1 MQLILTLDN
10 KEELFLEELNDAKE
24 LKVIQFDLDQ
34 VVKFELDY
42 SKSGSVIQKRLDIDI
57 EDLSTEDK
65 KEAFYKYLYIVENF
79 ESLGS
84 LYDEIKNPEDLA
96 SFEYFSNDEY
106 FFNTFYKDEPYKLA
120 QAISYGDY
128 RYSDNFVRFDGYRNL
143 KSVYEIPYEDD
154 CAELVSLYFEQ
165 ESPEMLWKV
174 QFTATHSSGF
184 STTLE
189 REFYSK
195 ANVDEESAKDE
206 IREAIAESYVDLD
219 ELEDVN
225 EYNKVLIEKIGGSD
239 VDFDDDELSDW
250 TFEFVTYTV

>member
-1 MQLILTLDN
+1 M
-10 KEELFLEELNDAKE
+10 
-24 LKVIQFDLDQ
+24 KVIQFDLDQ

-120 QAISYGDY
+120 
-128 RYSDNFVRFDGYRNL
+128 
-143 KSVYEIPYEDD
+143 
-154 CAELVSLYFEQ
+154 
-165 ESPEMLWKV
+165 
-174 QFTATHSSGF
+174 
-184 STTLE
+184 
-189 REFYSK
+189 
-195 ANVDEESAKDE
+195 
-206 IREAIAESYVDLD
+206 
-219 ELEDVN
+219 
-225 EYNKVLIEKIGGSD
+225 
-239 VDFDDDELSDW
+239 
-250 TFEFVTYTV
+250 

>member
-10 KEELFLEELNDAKE
+10 GNELFLEELNDAKE

-34 VVKFELDY
+34 VEKFELDY
-42 SKSGSVIQKRLDIDI
+42 SKSDSVIQRRLDIDI
-57 EDLSTEDK
+57 ENLSTEDK
-65 KEAFYKYLYIVENF
+65 KETFYKYLYIVDNF
-79 ESLGS
+79 EDLGS
-84 LYDEIKNPEDLA
+84 LYDEIDNKEDLESVDYYPNA
-96 SFEYFSNDEY
+96 EE
-106 FFNTFYKDEPYKLA
+106 FFNTFYMDKPYKLV
-120 QAISYGDY
+120 QAIAYGDY
-128 RYSDNFVRFDGYRNL
+128 RYSDNFVKFDGYANL

-154 CAELVSLYFEQ
+154 CAELVSRYFEQ
-165 ESPEMLWKV
+165 ESPEMLWTV

-189 REFYSK
+189 REFYSEV
-195 ANVDEESAKDE
+195 NVDENAKEE
-206 IREAIAESYVDLD
+206 IREAIAESYEELD

>member
-10 KEELFLEELNDAKE
+10 GNELFLEELNDAKE

-34 VVKFELDY
+34 VEKFELDY
-42 SKSGSVIQKRLDIDI
+42 SKSNSVIQRRLDIDI
-57 EDLSTEDK
+57 ENLSTEDK
-65 KEAFYKYLYIVENF
+65 KETFYKYLYIVDNF
-79 ESLGS
+79 EDLGS
-84 LYDEIKNPEDLA
+84 LYDEIDNKEDLESVDYYPNA
-96 SFEYFSNDEY
+96 EE
-106 FFNTFYKDEPYKLA
+106 FFNTFYMDKPYKLV
-120 QAISYGDY
+120 QAIAYGDY
-128 RYSDNFVRFDGYRNL
+128 RYSDNFVKFDGYANL

-154 CAELVSLYFEQ
+154 CAELVSRYFEQ
-165 ESPEMLWKV
+165 ESPEMLWTV

-189 REFYSK
+189 REFYSEV
-195 ANVDEESAKDE
+195 NVDENAKDE
-206 IREAIAESYVDLD
+206 IREAIAESYEELD

>member
-10 KEELFLEELNDAKE
+10 GNELFLEELNDAKE

-65 KEAFYKYLYIVENF
+65 KETFYKYLYIVENF
-79 ESLGS
+79 GSLES
-84 LYDEIKNPEDLA
+84 LYDEIDNKDNLESVD
-96 SFEYFSNDEY
+96 YFPNDED
-106 FFNTFYKDEPYKLA
+106 FFNTFYMNKPYKLV
-120 QAISYGDY
+120 QAISYGNY
-128 RYSDNFVRFDGYRNL
+128 KHSDKFVTFNGYGNL

-154 CAELVSLYFEQ
+154 CAELVSRYFEQ
-165 ESPEMLWKV
+165 GDPEMLWKV

-189 REFYSK
+189 REFYSEV
-195 ANVDEESAKDE
+195 NVDENAKEE
-206 IREAIAESYVDLD
+206 IREAIAESYEELD

>member
-10 KEELFLEELNDAKE
+10 KEELFLEELNDAKK

-34 VVKFELDY
+34 VEKFELDY
-42 SKSGSVIQKRLDIDI
+42 SKSDSVIQRRLDIDI
-57 EDLSTEDK
+57 ENLSTEDK
-65 KEAFYKYLYIVENF
+65 KETFYKYLYIVDNF

-84 LYDEIKNPEDLA
+84 LYNDINNQDDLN
-96 SFEYFSNDEY
+96 SSEYYPNDEE
-106 FFNTFYKDEPYKLA
+106 FFNIFYMDKPYDLV

-128 RYSDNFVRFDGYRNL
+128 KCSDEFVTFNGYGNL

-154 CAELVSLYFEQ
+154 CAELVSRYFEQ
-165 ESPEMLWKV
+165 GSPEMLWTV

-189 REFYSK
+189 REFYSEV
-195 ANVDEESAKDE
+195 NVDENAKEE
-206 IREAIAESYVDLD
+206 IREVIAESYEELD

>member
-10 KEELFLEELNDAKE
+10 GNELFLEELNDAKE

-34 VVKFELDY
+34 VEKFELDY
-42 SKSGSVIQKRLDIDI
+42 SKSDSVIQRRLDIDI
-57 EDLSTEDK
+57 ENLSTEDK
-65 KEAFYKYLYIVENF
+65 KETFYKYLYIIDNF
-79 ESLGS
+79 GSLES
-84 LYDEIKNPEDLA
+84 LYDEIDNKEDLESVDYYPNA
-96 SFEYFSNDEY
+96 EE
-106 FFNTFYKDEPYKLA
+106 FFNTFYMDKPYKLV
-120 QAISYGDY
+120 QAIAYGDY
-128 RYSDNFVRFDGYRNL
+128 RYSDNFVKFDGYANL

-154 CAELVSLYFEQ
+154 CAELVSRYFEQ
-165 ESPEMLWKV
+165 ESPEMLWTV

-189 REFYSK
+189 REFYSEV
-195 ANVDEESAKDE
+195 NVDENAKEE
-206 IREAIAESYVDLD
+206 IREAIAESYEELD

>member
-10 KEELFLEELNDAKE
+10 GNELFLEELNDAKE
-24 LKVIQFDLDQ
+24 LKVIQFDLVQ
-34 VVKFELDY
+34 VEKFELDY
-42 SKSGSVIQKRLDIDI
+42 SKSDSVIQRRLDIDI
-57 EDLSTEDK
+57 ENLSTEDK
-65 KEAFYKYLYIVENF
+65 KETFYKYLYIVDNF
-79 ESLGS
+79 EDFGS
-84 LYDEIKNPEDLA
+84 LYDEIDNKEDLESVDYYPNA
-96 SFEYFSNDEY
+96 EE
-106 FFNTFYKDEPYKLA
+106 FFNTFYMDKPYKLV
-120 QAISYGDY
+120 QAIAYGDY
-128 RYSDNFVRFDGYRNL
+128 RYSDNFVKFDGYANL

-154 CAELVSLYFEQ
+154 CAELVSRYFEQ
-165 ESPEMLWKV
+165 ESPEMLWTV

-189 REFYSK
+189 REFYSEV
-195 ANVDEESAKDE
+195 NVDENAKEE
-206 IREAIAESYVDLD
+206 IREAIAESYEELD

>member
-1 MQLILTLDN
+1 MQLIITLEN

-34 VVKFELDY
+34 VEKFELDY
-42 SKSGSVIQKRLDIDI
+42 SKSDSVIQRRLDIDI
-57 EDLSTEDK
+57 ENLSTEDK
-65 KEAFYKYLYIVENF
+65 KETFYKYLYIVDNF
-79 ESLGS
+79 GSLES
-84 LYDEIKNPEDLA
+84 LYDEIDNKEDLE
-96 SFEYFSNDEY
+96 SVGYYPNNED
-106 FFNTFYKDEPYKLA
+106 FFNTFYMDKPYKLV

-128 RYSDNFVRFDGYRNL
+128 KYSDKFVTFDGYANL
-143 KSVYEIPYEDD
+143 KSVYEVPYEDD
-154 CAELVSLYFEQ
+154 CAELVSRYFEQ
-165 ESPEMLWKV
+165 ENPEMLWKV

-189 REFYSK
+189 REFYSEV
-195 ANVDEESAKDE
+195 NVDENAKEE
-206 IREAIAESYVDLD
+206 IREAIAESYEELD

>member
-10 KEELFLEELNDAKE
+10 GNELFLEELNDAKE

-34 VVKFELDY
+34 VEKFELDY
-42 SKSGSVIQKRLDIDI
+42 SKSDSVIQRRLDIDI
-57 EDLSTEDK
+57 ENLSTEDK
-65 KEAFYKYLYIVENF
+65 KETFYKYLYIVDNF
-79 ESLGS
+79 EDLGS
-84 LYDEIKNPEDLA
+84 LYDEIDNKEDLESVDYYPNA
-96 SFEYFSNDEY
+96 EE
-106 FFNTFYKDEPYKLA
+106 FFNTFYMDKPYKLV
-120 QAISYGDY
+120 QAIAYGDY
-128 RYSDNFVRFDGYRNL
+128 RYSDNFVKFDGYANL

-154 CAELVSLYFEQ
+154 CAELVSRYFEQ
-165 ESPEMLWKV
+165 KSPEMLWTV

-189 REFYSK
+189 REFYSEV
-195 ANVDEESAKDE
+195 NVDENAKDE
-206 IREAIAESYVDLD
+206 IREAIAESYEELD

>member
-10 KEELFLEELNDAKE
+10 GNELFLEELNDAKE

-65 KEAFYKYLYIVENF
+65 KETFYKYLYIVENF
-79 ESLGS
+79 GSLES
-84 LYDEIKNPEDLA
+84 LYDEIDNKDNLESVD
-96 SFEYFSNDEY
+96 YFPNDED
-106 FFNTFYKDEPYKLA
+106 FFNTFYMNKPYQLV
-120 QAISYGDY
+120 QAISYGNY
-128 RYSDNFVRFDGYRNL
+128 KYSDKFVTFNGYGNL

-154 CAELVSLYFEQ
+154 CAELVSRYFEQ
-165 ESPEMLWKV
+165 GDPEMLWKV
-174 QFTATHSSGF
+174 QFTATHSSGY

-189 REFYSK
+189 REFYSEV
-195 ANVDEESAKDE
+195 NVDENAKDE
-206 IREAIAESYVDLD
+206 IREAIAESYEELD

>member
-10 KEELFLEELNDAKE
+10 GNELFLEELNDAKE

-65 KEAFYKYLYIVENF
+65 KETFYKYLYIVENF
-79 ESLGS
+79 GSLES
-84 LYDEIKNPEDLA
+84 LYDEIDNKDNLESVD
-96 SFEYFSNDEY
+96 YFPNDED
-106 FFNTFYKDEPYKLA
+106 FFNTFYMNKPYKLV
-120 QAISYGDY
+120 QAISYGNY
-128 RYSDNFVRFDGYRNL
+128 KYSDKFVTFNGYGNL

-154 CAELVSLYFEQ
+154 CAELVSRYFEQ
-165 ESPEMLWKV
+165 GDPEMLWTV

-189 REFYSK
+189 REFYSEV
-195 ANVDEESAKDE
+195 NMDENAKEE
-206 IREAIAESYVDLD
+206 IREAIAESYEELD

>member
-10 KEELFLEELNDAKE
+10 GNELFLEELNDAKE

-34 VVKFELDY
+34 VEKFELDY
-42 SKSGSVIQKRLDIDI
+42 SKSNSVIQRRLDIDI
-57 EDLSTEDK
+57 ENLSTEDK
-65 KEAFYKYLYIVENF
+65 KETFYKYLYIVDNF
-79 ESLGS
+79 EDLGS
-84 LYDEIKNPEDLA
+84 LYDEIDNKEDLESVDYYPNA
-96 SFEYFSNDEY
+96 EE
-106 FFNTFYKDEPYKLA
+106 FFNTFYMDKPYKLV
-120 QAISYGDY
+120 QAIAYGDY
-128 RYSDNFVRFDGYRNL
+128 RYSDNFVKFDGYANL

-154 CAELVSLYFEQ
+154 CAELVSRYFEQ
-165 ESPEMLWKV
+165 ESPEMLWTV

-189 REFYSK
+189 REFYSEV
-195 ANVDEESAKDE
+195 NVDENAKEE
-206 IREAIAESYVDLD
+206 IREAIAESYEELD

>member
-10 KEELFLEELNDAKE
+10 GNELFLEELNDAKE

-34 VVKFELDY
+34 VEKFELDY
-42 SKSGSVIQKRLDIDI
+42 SKSDSVIQRKLDIDI
-57 EDLSTEDK
+57 ENLSTEDK
-65 KEAFYKYLYIVENF
+65 KETFYKYLYIVDNF
-79 ESLGS
+79 EDLGS
-84 LYDEIKNPEDLA
+84 LYDKIDNKEDLESVDYYPNA
-96 SFEYFSNDEY
+96 EE
-106 FFNTFYKDEPYKLA
+106 FFNTFYMDKPYKLV
-120 QAISYGDY
+120 QAIAYGDY
-128 RYSDNFVRFDGYRNL
+128 RYSDNFVKFDGYANL

-154 CAELVSLYFEQ
+154 CAELVSRYFEQ
-165 ESPEMLWKV
+165 ESPEMLWTV

-189 REFYSK
+189 REFYSEV
-195 ANVDEESAKDE
+195 NVDENAKEE
-206 IREAIAESYVDLD
+206 IREAIAESYEELD

>member
-10 KEELFLEELNDAKE
+10 GNELFLEELNDAKE

-34 VVKFELDY
+34 VEKFELDY
-42 SKSGSVIQKRLDIDI
+42 SKSDSVIQRRLDIDI
-57 EDLSTEDK
+57 ENLSTEDK
-65 KEAFYKYLYIVENF
+65 KETFYKYLYIVDNF
-79 ESLGS
+79 GSLES
-84 LYDEIKNPEDLA
+84 LYDEIDNKEDLE
-96 SFEYFSNDEY
+96 SVDYYPNDEE
-106 FFNTFYKDEPYKLA
+106 FFNTFYMDKPYKLV
-120 QAISYGDY
+120 QAIAYGDY
-128 RYSDNFVRFDGYRNL
+128 RYSDNFVKFDGYANL

-154 CAELVSLYFEQ
+154 CAELVSRYFEQ
-165 ESPEMLWKV
+165 ESPEMLWMV

-189 REFYSK
+189 REFYSEV
-195 ANVDEESAKDE
+195 NVDENAKEE
-206 IREAIAESYVDLD
+206 IREAIAESYEELD

>member
-10 KEELFLEELNDAKE
+10 GNELFLEELNDAKE

-34 VVKFELDY
+34 VEKFELDY
-42 SKSGSVIQKRLDIDI
+42 SKSDSVIQRRLDIDI
-57 EDLSTEDK
+57 ENLSTEDK
-65 KEAFYKYLYIVENF
+65 KETFYKYLYIVDNF
-79 ESLGS
+79 GSLES
-84 LYDEIKNPEDLA
+84 LYDEIDNKEDLE
-96 SFEYFSNDEY
+96 SVDYYPNDEE
-106 FFNTFYKDEPYKLA
+106 FFNTFYMDKPYNLV
-120 QAISYGDY
+120 QAIAYGDY
-128 RYSDNFVRFDGYRNL
+128 RYSDNFVKFDGYANL

-154 CAELVSLYFEQ
+154 CAELVSRYFEQ
-165 ESPEMLWKV
+165 ESPEMLWMV

-189 REFYSK
+189 REFYSEV
-195 ANVDEESAKDE
+195 NVDENAKEE
-206 IREAIAESYVDLD
+206 IREAIAESYEELD

>member
-10 KEELFLEELNDAKE
+10 GNELFLEELNDAKE

-65 KEAFYKYLYIVENF
+65 KETFYKYLYIVENF
-79 ESLGS
+79 GSLES
-84 LYDEIKNPEDLA
+84 LYDEIDNKDNLESVD
-96 SFEYFSNDEY
+96 YFPNDED
-106 FFNTFYKDEPYKLA
+106 FFNTFYMNKPYKLV
-120 QAISYGDY
+120 QAISYGNY
-128 RYSDNFVRFDGYRNL
+128 KHSDKFVTFNGYGNL

-154 CAELVSLYFEQ
+154 CAELVSRYFEQ
-165 ESPEMLWKV
+165 GDPEMLWKV

-189 REFYSK
+189 REFYSE
-195 ANVDEESAKDE
+195 ANVDENAKDE
-206 IREAIAESYVDLD
+206 IREAIAESYEELD

>member
-10 KEELFLEELNDAKE
+10 GNELFLEELNDAKE

-34 VVKFELDY
+34 VEKFELDY
-42 SKSGSVIQKRLDIDI
+42 SKSDSVIQRRLDIDI
-57 EDLSTEDK
+57 ENLSTEDK
-65 KEAFYKYLYIVENF
+65 KETFYKYLYIVDNF
-79 ESLGS
+79 EDLGS
-84 LYDEIKNPEDLA
+84 LYDEIDNKEDLESVDYYPNA
-96 SFEYFSNDEY
+96 EE
-106 FFNTFYKDEPYKLA
+106 FFNTFYMDKPYKLV
-120 QAISYGDY
+120 QAIAYGDY
-128 RYSDNFVRFDGYRNL
+128 RYSDNFVKFDGYANL

-154 CAELVSLYFEQ
+154 CAELVSRYFEQ

-189 REFYSK
+189 REFYSE
-195 ANVDEESAKDE
+195 ANVDENAKDE
-206 IREAIAESYVDLD
+206 IREAIAESYEELD

>member
-10 KEELFLEELNDAKE
+10 GNELFLEELNDAKE

-65 KEAFYKYLYIVENF
+65 KETFYKYLYIVENF
-79 ESLGS
+79 GSLES
-84 LYDEIKNPEDLA
+84 LYDEIDNKDNLESVDYYP
-96 SFEYFSNDEY
+96 NDEE
-106 FFNTFYKDEPYKLA
+106 FFNTFYMDKPYKLV
-120 QAISYGDY
+120 QAIAYGDY
-128 RYSDNFVRFDGYRNL
+128 RYSDNFVKFDGYANL

-154 CAELVSLYFEQ
+154 CAELVSRYFEQ
-165 ESPEMLWKV
+165 ESPEMLWMV

-189 REFYSK
+189 REFYSEV
-195 ANVDEESAKDE
+195 NVDENAKEE
-206 IREAIAESYVDLD
+206 IREAIAESYEELD

-250 TFEFVTYTV
+250 TFKFVTYTV

>member
-10 KEELFLEELNDAKE
+10 GNELFLEELNDAKE

-42 SKSGSVIQKRLDIDI
+42 SKSGSVIQRRLDIDI
-57 EDLSTEDK
+57 ENLSTEDK
-65 KEAFYKYLYIVENF
+65 KETFYKYLYIVDNF
-79 ESLGS
+79 GSLES
-84 LYDEIKNPEDLA
+84 LYDEIDNKEDLESVDYYPNA
-96 SFEYFSNDEY
+96 EE
-106 FFNTFYKDEPYKLA
+106 FFNTFYMDKPYKLV
-120 QAISYGDY
+120 QAIAYGDY
-128 RYSDNFVRFDGYRNL
+128 RYSDNFVKFDGYANL

-154 CAELVSLYFEQ
+154 CAELVSRYFEQ
-165 ESPEMLWKV
+165 ESPEMLWTV

-189 REFYSK
+189 REFYSEV
-195 ANVDEESAKDE
+195 NVDENAKEE
-206 IREAIAESYVDLD
+206 IREAIAESYEELD

>member
-10 KEELFLEELNDAKE
+10 GNELFLEELNDAKE

-34 VVKFELDY
+34 VEKFELDY
-42 SKSGSVIQKRLDIDI
+42 SKSDSVIQRRLDIDI
-57 EDLSTEDK
+57 ENLSTEDK
-65 KEAFYKYLYIVENF
+65 KETFYKYLYIVDNF
-79 ESLGS
+79 GSLES
-84 LYDEIKNPEDLA
+84 LYDKIDNKEDLE
-96 SFEYFSNDEY
+96 SVDYYPNDEE
-106 FFNTFYKDEPYKLA
+106 FFNTFYMDKPYKLV
-120 QAISYGDY
+120 QAIVYGDY
-128 RYSDNFVRFDGYRNL
+128 RYSDNFVKFDGYANL

-154 CAELVSLYFEQ
+154 CAELVSRYFEQ
-165 ESPEMLWKV
+165 ESPEMLWMV

-189 REFYSK
+189 REFYSEV
-195 ANVDEESAKDE
+195 NVDENAKEE
-206 IREAIAESYVDLD
+206 IREAIAESYEELD

-239 VDFDDDELSDW
+239 VDFDDDELADW

>member
-10 KEELFLEELNDAKE
+10 GNELFLEELNDAKE

-42 SKSGSVIQKRLDIDI
+42 SKSGSLIQKRLDIDI

-65 KEAFYKYLYIVENF
+65 KETFYKYLYIVENF
-79 ESLGS
+79 GSLES
-84 LYDEIKNPEDLA
+84 LYDEIDNKDDLA
-96 SFEYFSNDEY
+96 SVDYFPNDED
-106 FFNTFYKDEPYKLA
+106 FFNTFYMKKPYKLV

-128 RYSDNFVRFDGYRNL
+128 KHSDKFVTFDGYANL
-143 KSVYEIPYEDD
+143 KSVYEVPYEDD
-154 CAELVSLYFEQ
+154 CDELVSRYFEQ

-174 QFTATHSSGF
+174 KFTATHSSGF
-184 STTLE
+184 STALE
-189 REFYSK
+189 REFYSE

-206 IREAIAESYVDLD
+206 IREAIAESYENLD

>member
-10 KEELFLEELNDAKE
+10 GNELFLEELNDAKE

-34 VVKFELDY
+34 VEKFELDY
-42 SKSGSVIQKRLDIDI
+42 SKSDSVIQRRLDIDI
-57 EDLSTEDK
+57 ENLSTEDK
-65 KEAFYKYLYIVENF
+65 KETFYKYLYIVDNF
-79 ESLGS
+79 GSLES
-84 LYDEIKNPEDLA
+84 LYDKIDNKEDLE
-96 SFEYFSNDEY
+96 SVDYYPNDEE
-106 FFNTFYKDEPYKLA
+106 FFNTFYMDEPYKLV
-120 QAISYGDY
+120 QAIAYGDY
-128 RYSDNFVRFDGYRNL
+128 RYSDNFVKFDGYANL

-154 CAELVSLYFEQ
+154 CAELVSRYFEQ

-189 REFYSK
+189 REFYSE
-195 ANVDEESAKDE
+195 ANVDENAKDE
-206 IREAIAESYVDLD
+206 IREAIAESYEELD

>member
-10 KEELFLEELNDAKE
+10 GNELFLEELNDAKE

-34 VVKFELDY
+34 VEKFELDY
-42 SKSGSVIQKRLDIDI
+42 SKSDSVIQRRLDIDI
-57 EDLSTEDK
+57 ENLSTEDK
-65 KEAFYKYLYIVENF
+65 KETFYKYLYIVDNF
-79 ESLGS
+79 GSLES
-84 LYDEIKNPEDLA
+84 LYDEIDNKEDLE
-96 SFEYFSNDEY
+96 SVDYYPNDEE
-106 FFNTFYKDEPYKLA
+106 FFNTFYMDKPYKLV
-120 QAISYGDY
+120 QAIAYGDY
-128 RYSDNFVRFDGYRNL
+128 RYSDNFVKFDGYANL

-154 CAELVSLYFEQ
+154 CAELVSRYFEQ

-189 REFYSK
+189 REFYSE
-195 ANVDEESAKDE
+195 ANVDENAKDE
-206 IREAIAESYVDLD
+206 IREAIAESYEELD

>member
-10 KEELFLEELNDAKE
+10 GNELFLEELNDAKE
-24 LKVIQFDLDQ
+24 LKVIQFDLNQ

-65 KEAFYKYLYIVENF
+65 KETFYKYLYIVENF
-79 ESLGS
+79 GSLES
-84 LYDEIKNPEDLA
+84 LYDEIDNKDNLESVD
-96 SFEYFSNDEY
+96 YFPNDED
-106 FFNTFYKDEPYKLA
+106 FFNTFYMNKPYKLV
-120 QAISYGDY
+120 QAISYGNY
-128 RYSDNFVRFDGYRNL
+128 KHSDKFVTFNGYGNL

-154 CAELVSLYFEQ
+154 CAELVSRYFEQ
-165 ESPEMLWKV
+165 GDPEMLWKV

-189 REFYSK
+189 REFYSEV
-195 ANVDEESAKDE
+195 NVDENAKEE
-206 IREAIAESYVDLD
+206 IREAIAESYEELD

-250 TFEFVTYTV
+250 TFEFITFTV

>member
-10 KEELFLEELNDAKE
+10 GNELFLEELNDAKE

-34 VVKFELDY
+34 VEKFELDY
-42 SKSGSVIQKRLDIDI
+42 SKSDSVIQRRLDIDI
-57 EDLSTEDK
+57 ENLSTEDK
-65 KEAFYKYLYIVENF
+65 KETFYKYLYIVDNF
-79 ESLGS
+79 EDLGS
-84 LYDEIKNPEDLA
+84 LYDKIDNKEDLESVDYYPNA
-96 SFEYFSNDEY
+96 EE
-106 FFNTFYKDEPYKLA
+106 FFNTFYMDKPYKLV
-120 QAISYGDY
+120 QAIAYGDY
-128 RYSDNFVRFDGYRNL
+128 RYSDNFVKFDGYANL

-154 CAELVSLYFEQ
+154 CAELVSRYFEQ
-165 ESPEMLWKV
+165 ESPEMLWTV

-189 REFYSK
+189 REFYSEV
-195 ANVDEESAKDE
+195 NVDENAKEE
-206 IREAIAESYVDLD
+206 IREAIAESYEELD